1 MHTHTNIMPDTHVVK
16 TATASSQRN
25 LVDKHTMPQNMV
37 NKELVDDK
45 MVLEDTDVNCK
56 LMLKS
61 RFWANQMKQKMS
73 EWCAVSRRVN
83 GDAALV
89 AAASGWGTEIVDVGA
104 VMAAV
109 VDSISKAGSEPD
121 ALTTTGF
128 TDEPWLMKRLTAQAR
143 KNTKANKK
151 MKTTINARNWRAET
165 GKGAGTKPPTHS
177 HLRQQ
182 PRMAYIGK

>member
-73 EWCAVSRRVN
+73 E
-83 GDAALV
+83 
-89 AAASGWGTEIVDVGA
+89 
-104 VMAAV
+104 
-109 VDSISKAGSEPD
+109 
-121 ALTTTGF
+121 
-128 TDEPWLMKRLTAQAR
+128 
-143 KNTKANKK
+143 
-151 MKTTINARNWRAET
+151 
-165 GKGAGTKPPTHS
+165 
-177 HLRQQ
+177 
-182 PRMAYIGK
+182 